1 MTDKRTAL
9 VTGASRGIGFS
20 IAKALERDGFDVVGT
35 ATTQEGINNLE
46 REFRAVGG
54 AVTGLPLNVAEIS
67 SIEVFL
73 NEMKVRELRPL
84 IVVNNVGITRDNLL
98 IRMKDEEWT
107 EVITTNLGAVFH
119 LCKRLIRPMLKAR
132 YGRIINITS
141 VVGISGNAGQSNY
154 AAAKAGIVGFT
165 KSLAGEVANR
175 GITVNAVAPGLVDTD
190 MTRDLTDKQKEQ
202 VLEGIPMG
210 RMGSSEEIAEV
221 VAFLASDGASYIT
234 GETIHVN
241 GGMYMT

>member
-1 MTDKRTAL
+1 MSEKRVAL

-20 IAKALERDGFDVVGT
+20 IAKSLERNGFDVIGT
-35 ATTQEGINNLE
+35 ATGQNGIDSIE
-46 REFRAVGG
+46 REFRVARGC
-54 AVTGLPLNVAEIS
+54 VTALPLDVAEFS
-67 SIEVFL
+67 SIDAFL
-73 NEMKVRELRPL
+73 AELEKRELRPL
-84 IVVNNVGITRDNLL
+84 VVINNAGITRDNLL

-107 EVITTNLGAVFH
+107 EVITANLGAVFY

-141 VVGISGNAGQSNY
+141 VVGVSGNAGQTNY

-165 KSLAGEVANR
+165 KSLADEVANR
-175 GITVNAVAPGLVDTD
+175 GITVNAVSPGLIDTD
-190 MTRDLTDKQKEQ
+190 MTRGLTEKQKQ
-202 VLEGIPMG
+202 RALEGIPLG
-210 RMGSSEEIAEV
+210 RMGTPQDIAEV

-241 GGMYMT
+241 GGMYMA

>member
-20 IAKALERDGFDVVGT
+20 IAKALDRDGFDVVGT

-54 AVTGLPLNVAEIS
+54 SVTGLPLDVAEIS
-67 SIEVFL
+67 SIELFL
-73 NEMKVRELRPL
+73 DEMKVRELRPL
-84 IVVNNVGITRDNLL
+84 IVVNNAGITRDNLL
-98 IRMKDEEWT
+98 IRMKDEEWA
-107 EVITTNLGAVFH
+107 EVIATNLGAVFH

-141 VVGISGNAGQSNY
+141 VVGIAGNAGQSNY

-190 MTRDLTDKQKEQ
+190 MTRDLTEKQKKQ
-202 VLEGIPMG
+202 VLEAIPIG

-221 VAFLASDGASYIT
+221 VAFLASDRASYIT

>member
-84 IVVNNVGITRDNLL
+84 IVVNNAGITRDNLL

-241 GGMYMT
+241 GGMHMT